1 MACVTTAGL
10 ALDCRD
16 SVGGIETL
24 YIAAADAIVATGT
37 NGAVA
42 LTSISLDGTA
52 VTSLA
57 TDFSEYELLKQ
68 TGNVSEAGT
77 FSYEN
82 GTMFYTQTL
91 NAIFNKLESEKLNE
105 AFNLAKGK
113 VCVIAK
119 DNNGKYFLI
128 GNDNG
133 AFVSAHTAESGT
145 AYGDRN
151 GITIGFTGIS
161 KQPMFEVTV
170 TP

>member
-1 MACVTTAGL
+1 MPCSTLSGI

-16 SVGGIETL
+16 SVGGIEAL
-24 YIAAADAIVATGT
+24 YIASADVIAATGT

-52 VTSLA
+52 VTNLA
-57 TDFSEYELLKQ
+57 TNFEEYELLRE
-68 TGNVSEAGT
+68 TGNIAEAGT

-82 GTMFYTQTL
+82 GTLFYTQTL
-91 NAIFNKLESEKLNE
+91 NAIFNKLDAAKLNE
-105 AFNLAKGK
+105 AFELAKGK
-113 VCVIAK
+113 LCIIAL

-133 AFVSAHTAESGT
+133 AFVSAHDAQSGT

-151 GITIGFTGIS
+151 GVTIGFTGIT
-161 KQPMFEVTV
+161 KQPMLEVTV
-170 TP
+170 A

>member
-1 MACVTTAGL
+1 MACVTASGL

-24 YIAAADAIVATGT
+24 YIAAADAIVASGT

-57 TDFSEYELLKQ
+57 NDFSEYELLKQ
-68 TGNVSEAGT
+68 TADVAEEGA

-82 GTMFYTQTL
+82 GSAFYTQTL
-91 NAIFNKLESEKLNE
+91 NAVFNKLEAAKLDE
-105 AFNLAKGK
+105 AYQLSKGK
-113 VCVIAK
+113 LCVIAK

-128 GNDNG
+128 GNANG
-133 AFVSAHTAESGT
+133 AFVSAHSAASGT

-151 GITIGFTGIS
+151 GITIGFQGIT
-161 KQPMFEVTV
+161 KEPMLEVTV
-170 TP
+170 A